1 MVNGAEGFGGLKL
14 FHEPRHL
21 GFSWPG
27 GQPAA
32 LLVHGFPGTP
42 AEVRPLAQL
51 LQPMGWTVRG
61 ILLPGFGAQFETL
74 GERRYE
80 EWLQTVLDAL
90 ADQRAAG
97 HRPLMLVGFSMGAA
111 LAIRAAA
118 GGHADGLIVL
128 APFTWRQ
135 SGIQAAARSLLH
147 PVAAQSFRPF
157 LRANFRNRRTRT
169 MLLAFLP
176 GVDLDDPA
184 VQMALRQ
191 WRVPVALFG
200 QVLQAGIQAWE
211 SAGDVTIPSLVIQ
224 GRQDETVPVARTRI
238 LVNRLANT
246 VRYLEIE
253 AGHQL
258 IGPTNLAWPTVQ
270 EAVMDFAVRLEE
282 GSLR

>member
-1 MVNGAEGFGGLKL
+1 MVNGIEGFGGLKL
-14 FHEPRHL
+14 FQEARHL
-21 GFSWPG
+21 GFAWPG

-74 GERRYE
+74 GKRRYE
-80 EWLQTVLDAL
+80 EWLQAVLDAL

-97 HRPLMLVGFSMGAA
+97 HRPIMLVGFSMGAA

-147 PVAAQSFRPF
+147 PVAARPFRPF

-191 WRVPVALFG
+191 WRVPVSLFG

-224 GRQDETVPVARTRI
+224 GRRDETVPVVRTRI
-238 LVNRLANT
+238 LVNRLANV